1 MAALTKEDY
10 SSRLDGD
17 ERYLLF
23 FVGEDGNVWFA
34 KDISSLDDYPFTTE
48 FVEASRFDKV
58 DATICRTLA
67 TFAYPERTFELMKIT
82 LAVSYC

>member
-10 SSRLDGD
+10 ISRLDGD

-23 FVGEDGNVWFA
+23 FVGEDDIVWFA
-34 KDISSLDDYPFTTE
+34 KDISDLDEYPFTVE
-48 FVEASRFDKV
+48 FKEASRFDKF
-58 DATICRTLA
+58 DAVVCKALA

-82 LAVSYC
+82 LNVSFC